1 MTNCPRCQQ
10 PVNPQAVNCPH
21 CGNQLKAFGHP
32 GIPLY
37 QATEESF
44 LCPQCLYD
52 EDDTCN
58 YPQRPY
64 AKSCTLFHDK
74 SLPLV
79 EESSFS
85 SHNNAFKKIQAWL
98 NHHRGL
104 VILCVL
110 IMISMIL
117 ALN

>member
-1 MTNCPRCQQ
+1 MTTCLRCQQ
-10 PVNPQAVNCPH
+10 PINPEAITCPH

-37 QATEESF
+37 QATGESF
-44 LCPQCLYD
+44 LCSQCLYH

-79 EESSFS
+79 EEVPLSCDR
-85 SHNNAFKKIQAWL
+85 NVFKNVQLWCQR
-98 NHHRGL
+98 NRGL
-104 VILCVL
+104 VILFVL
-110 IMISMIL
+110 VIISVLL